1 MSCSIKNEVPY
12 VEVSYVKGPDGY
24 PLSVANLPPVTT
36 NRWVIR
42 RKAEVVAAVNGGL
55 LSLEEACERY
65 KLTIE
70 EFISWQ
76 SLIDTYG
83 LRGLRTTCVKQYR

>member
-1 MSCSIKNEVPY
+1 MSSNVKNEVR
-12 VEVSYVKGPDGY
+12 YVKGPDGY
-24 PLSVANLPPVTT
+24 PLTIVNLPPATT
-36 NRWVIR
+36 RRWVVR

-55 LSLEEACERY
+55 ISLEEACNRY

-76 SLIDTYG
+76 SLIDMHG
-83 LRGLRTTCVKQYR
+83 LRGLRTTQVKKYR

>member
-1 MSCSIKNEVPY
+1 MSSNVKNEVR
-12 VEVSYVKGPDGY
+12 YVKGPDGY
-24 PLSVANLPPVTT
+24 PLTIVNLPPAGTR
-36 NRWVIR
+36 RWVVR

-55 LSLEEACERY
+55 ISLEEACTRY

-76 SLIDTYG
+76 SLIDMHG
-83 LRGLRTTCVKQYR
+83 LRGLRTTQVKKYR